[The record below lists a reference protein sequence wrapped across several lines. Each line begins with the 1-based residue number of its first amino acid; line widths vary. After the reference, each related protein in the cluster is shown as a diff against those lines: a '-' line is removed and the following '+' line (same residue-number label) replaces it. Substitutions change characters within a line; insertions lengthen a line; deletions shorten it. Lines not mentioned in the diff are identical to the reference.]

1 MPVAGPQPRRMEIG
15 QAMIAISLAAAL
27 ALLAPA
33 PETMVPQEVPYSAVA
48 VGPVNNQPRVLNDQ
62 DTALFRQGLAA
73 ARSRNVSGAR
83 DAASQIGDP
92 VARRLVEWALLDTSA
107 DQMSLSDLIAAR
119 TAFAGW
125 PRADSR
131 NAAAERA
138 LDRAYAGPDAAITLF
153 ADRRPTTVQGAVA
166 LADALEQRGRSD
178 EARRLITDWWRT
190 RSFDDAAQTRILGR
204 WGPWLTQAD
213 HEARLNMLLL
223 GPHGPATRAMV
234 QQVSPERQAVAN
246 AVIALRTAYSPDAIV
261 ANLSPSQAM
270 DPAVVL
276 ERVRILRSQNR
287 EFEGFALLAA
297 LPAAPSH
304 TEGQNTLWSERRN
317 YFLEALERRNGQA
330 AYDAMAGHG
339 FPSGERKVDA
349 EFFAGWAALVKL
361 NDPVRAARHFEA
373 LRLSSSTPITQGRA
387 LYWLG
392 RAAEAQGN
400 TPAAIQYYRDGARHI
415 QTFYGQLAA
424 EKAGLTTITLPAD
437 IVPTAAEIAAFDRN
451 EVVRAMRI
459 LGETGE
465 MSLFRVFAYQLD
477 DDLPGPA
484 GLAQLMDL
492 SRNYGE
498 GFTAMMV
505 GRAASQR
512 GFLLPERQYPIRM
525 PPPVAGAAPLEF
537 TLAITRQESSFDPRA
552 RSHANARGM
561 MQFIPATGRA
571 VARQL
576 GLPYSDERLYDGDFN
591 MTLGSYHL
599 GDLTSDF
606 GGSMLLTTIA
616 YNAGPARPPQWT
628 ARCGDPRGGA
638 VDPVD
643 FIECAPFTETR
654 NYMMRVMENMQVYK
668 ARLNGGS
675 APLTLSSD
683 LSRGAPN
690 GPTPYA
696 YAGEDGVRAP
706 EGEPSE

>member
-1 MPVAGPQPRRMEIG
+1 MIG
-15 QAMIAISLAAAL
+15 ISLAAAI
-27 ALLAPA
+27 AVLAPA
-33 PETMVPQEVPYSAVA
+33 PETLIPQETPYSAVA
-48 VGPVNNQPRVLNDQ
+48 SGPVNNQARLLNDQ

-73 ARSRNVSGAR
+73 ARARDVSGAR
-83 DAASQIGDP
+83 AAAAQISDP
-92 VARRLVEWALLDTSA
+92 VAGKLVEWALLDTSA
-107 DQMSLSDLIAAR
+107 EQLPYSDLAAASTR
-119 TAFAGW
+119 FAGW
-125 PRADSR
+125 PRGESR
-131 NAAAERA
+131 RIAVERA
-138 LDRAYAGPDAAITLF
+138 LERSYAGADAATALF
-153 ADRRPTTVQGAVA
+153 ADSPPITIEGAMA
-166 LADALEQRGRSD
+166 LAEALAQRGRAD
-178 EARRLITDWWRT
+178 EARRLIGDWWRT
-190 RSFDDAAQTRILGR
+190 RSFEHETQSRVLAR
-204 WGPWLTQAD
+204 WGSGLTQAD

-234 QQVSPERQAVAN
+234 DMVSPERRAVAE
-246 AVIALRTAYSPDAIV
+246 AAMTLRTAYSPDAVV
-261 ANLSPSQAM
+261 AGLSPSQAM
-270 DPAVVL
+270 DPAVVF

-287 EFEGFALLAA
+287 QSEGFALLAA
-297 LPAAPSH
+297 LPPAPSH

-317 YFLEALERRNGQA
+317 YFLDALERRNGQA
-330 AYDAMAGHG
+330 AYDSMAGHG
-339 FPSGERKVDA
+339 FLGGERMVDA

-361 NDPVRAARHFEA
+361 NDPARAARHFEA
-373 LRLSSSTPITQGRA
+373 LRQMSSTPITQGRA

-400 TPAAIQYYRDGARHI
+400 TPAAVQYYRDGARHI

-424 EKAGLTTITLPAD
+424 EKAGITTLTLPTEP
-437 IVPTAAEIAAFDRN
+437 VPTGSDIAAFEGH

-465 MSLFRVFAYQLD
+465 TSLFRVFAYQLD
-477 DDLPGPA
+477 DDLPGPE
-484 GLAQLMDL
+484 GLALLMDL

-512 GFLLPERQYPIRM
+512 GFLLPERQYPIRI
-525 PPPVAGAAPLEF
+525 PPAVPGAAPLEF
-537 TLAITRQESSFDPRA
+537 TQAITRQESSFDPRA

-561 MQFIPATGRA
+561 MQFLPGTGRA

-576 GLPYSDERLYDGDFN
+576 GLPYSDERLYDGDYN
-591 MTLGSYHL
+591 MTLGSFHL
-599 GDLTSDF
+599 GDLTRRF
-606 GGSMLLTTIA
+606 GGSMLLTTIG
-616 YNAGPARPPQWT
+616 YNAGPARPPQWI
-628 ARCGDPRGGA
+628 ARCGDPRGGG
-638 VDPVD
+638 VDPID

-675 APLTLSSD
+675 APLTLSAD
-683 LSRGAPN
+683 LRRGAPA

-696 YAGEDGVRAP
+696 DYAGEEAVRTP

>member
-1 MPVAGPQPRRMEIG
+1 MIG
-15 QAMIAISLAAAL
+15 ISLAAAI
-27 ALLAPA
+27 AVLAPA
-33 PETMVPQEVPYSAVA
+33 PETLIPQETPYSAVA
-48 VGPVNNQPRVLNDQ
+48 SGPVNNQARLLNDQ

-73 ARSRNVSGAR
+73 ARARDVSGAR
-83 DAASQIGDP
+83 AAAAQISDP
-92 VARRLVEWALLDTSA
+92 VAGKLVEWALLDTSA
-107 DQMSLSDLIAAR
+107 EQLPYSDLAAASTR
-119 TAFAGW
+119 FAGW
-125 PRADSR
+125 PRGESR
-131 NAAAERA
+131 RIAVERA
-138 LDRAYAGPDAAITLF
+138 LERSYAGADAATALF
-153 ADRRPTTVQGAVA
+153 ADSPPITIEGAMA
-166 LADALEQRGRSD
+166 LAEALAQRGRAD
-178 EARRLITDWWRT
+178 EARRLIGDWWRT
-190 RSFDDAAQTRILGR
+190 RSFEHETQSRVLARWRSGLTR
-204 WGPWLTQAD
+204 AD

-234 QQVSPERQAVAN
+234 EMVSPERRAVAE
-246 AVIALRTAYSPDAIV
+246 AAMTLRTAYSPDAVV
-261 ANLSPSQAM
+261 AGLSPSQAM
-270 DPAVVL
+270 DPAVVF

-287 EFEGFALLAA
+287 QSEGFALLAA
-297 LPAAPSH
+297 LPPAPSH

-317 YFLEALERRNGQA
+317 YFLDALERRNGQA
-330 AYDAMAGHG
+330 AYDSMAGHG
-339 FPSGERKVDA
+339 FPGGERMVDA

-361 NDPVRAARHFEA
+361 NDPARAARHFEA
-373 LRLSSSTPITQGRA
+373 LRQMSSTPITQGRA

-400 TPAAIQYYRDGARHI
+400 TPAAVQYYRDGARHI

-424 EKAGLTTITLPAD
+424 EKAGITTLTLPAEP
-437 IVPTAAEIAAFDRN
+437 VPTGSDIAAFEGH

-465 MSLFRVFAYQLD
+465 TSLFRVFAYQLD
-477 DDLPGPA
+477 DDLPGPE
-484 GLAQLMDL
+484 GLALLMDL

-512 GFLLPERQYPIRM
+512 GFLLPERQYPIRI
-525 PPPVAGAAPLEF
+525 PPAVPGAAPLEF
-537 TLAITRQESSFDPRA
+537 TQAITRQESSFDPRA

-561 MQFIPATGRA
+561 MQFLPGTGRA

-576 GLPYSDERLYDGDFN
+576 GLPYSDERLYDGDYN
-591 MTLGSYHL
+591 MTLGSFHL
-599 GDLTSDF
+599 GDLTRRF
-606 GGSMLLTTIA
+606 GGSMLLTTIG
-616 YNAGPARPPQWT
+616 YNAGPARPPQWI
-628 ARCGDPRGGA
+628 ARCGDPRGGG
-638 VDPVD
+638 VDPID

-675 APLTLSSD
+675 APLTLSAD
-683 LSRGAPN
+683 LRRGAPA

-696 YAGEDGVRAP
+696 DYAGEEAVRTP

>member
-1 MPVAGPQPRRMEIG
+1 
-15 QAMIAISLAAAL
+15 MIATSLAAAL

-33 PETMVPQEVPYSAVA
+33 PESLIPQEVPYSAVA
-48 VGPVNNQPRVLNDQ
+48 SAPVSNQARLLNDQ

-73 ARSRNVSGAR
+73 ARARDVSGAR
-83 DAASQIGDP
+83 NAAAQISDP
-92 VARRLVEWALLDTSA
+92 VARKLVEWALLDTSA
-107 DQMSLSDLIAAR
+107 AQLPYSDLAAAQR
-119 TAFAGW
+119 AFASW
-125 PRADSR
+125 PRAESR
-131 NAAAERA
+131 RIAAEQV
-138 LDRAYAGPDAAITLF
+138 LDRSYAGSASALALF
-153 ADRRPTTVQGAVA
+153 AQNSPTTIEGAIA
-166 LADALEQRGRSD
+166 LAEALEQGGRSE
-178 EARRLITDWWRT
+178 EARRLIVEWWRT
-190 RSFDDAAQTRILGR
+190 RSFEEATQTRVLTR
-204 WGPWLTQAD
+204 WGAVLTQAD

-223 GPHGPATRAMV
+223 GPHGPATRSMV
-234 QQVSPERQAVAN
+234 QLVSPERRAVAE
-246 AVIALRTAYSPDAIV
+246 AAMALRTAYSPDAVV

-287 EFEGFALLAA
+287 QSEGFALLAA
-297 LPAAPSH
+297 LPPAPSH

-317 YFLEALERRNGQA
+317 YFLDALERRNGQA

-361 NDPVRAARHFEA
+361 NDPARAARHFET
-373 LRLSSSTPITQGRA
+373 LRQSSSTPITQGRA

-392 RAAEAQGN
+392 RAAEAQGD

-424 EKAGLTTITLPAD
+424 EKAGLTTINLPAD
-437 IVPTAAEIAAFDRN
+437 PMPTDVDVAAFEAN
-451 EVVRAMRI
+451 EVVRALRI

-465 MSLFRVFAYQLD
+465 TSLFRVFAYQLD

-484 GLAQLMDL
+484 GLALLMDL

-512 GFLLPERQYPIRM
+512 GFLMPERQYPIRI
-525 PPPVAGAAPLEF
+525 PPAVPGAAPLEF

-561 MQFIPATGRA
+561 MQFLPATGRS

-606 GGSMLLTTIA
+606 GGSMLLTTIG
-616 YNAGPARPPQWT
+616 YNAGPARPPQWI

-638 VDPVD
+638 VDPID

-683 LSRGAPN
+683 LRRGAPA
-690 GPTPYA
+690 GPVSYTA
-696 YAGEDGVRAP
+696 YAGDEALRTP
-706 EGEPSE
+706 EPEAAE

>member
-1 MPVAGPQPRRMEIG
+1 MIG
-15 QAMIAISLAAAL
+15 ISLAAAI
-27 ALLAPA
+27 AVLAPA
-33 PETMVPQEVPYSAVA
+33 PETLIPQETPYSAVA
-48 VGPVNNQPRVLNDQ
+48 SGPVNNQARLLNDQ

-73 ARSRNVSGAR
+73 ARARDVSGAR
-83 DAASQIGDP
+83 AAAAQISDP
-92 VARRLVEWALLDTSA
+92 VAGKLVEWALLDTSA
-107 DQMSLSDLIAAR
+107 EQLPYSDLAAASTR
-119 TAFAGW
+119 FAGW
-125 PRADSR
+125 PRGESR
-131 NAAAERA
+131 RIAVERA
-138 LDRAYAGPDAAITLF
+138 LERSYAGADAATALF
-153 ADRRPTTVQGAVA
+153 ADSPPITIEGAMA
-166 LADALEQRGRSD
+166 LAEALAQRGRAD
-178 EARRLITDWWRT
+178 EARRLIGDWWRT
-190 RSFDDAAQTRILGR
+190 RSFEHETQSRVLAR
-204 WGPWLTQAD
+204 WGSGLTQAD

-234 QQVSPERQAVAN
+234 EMVSPERRAVAE
-246 AVIALRTAYSPDAIV
+246 AAMTLRTAYSPDAVV
-261 ANLSPSQAM
+261 AGLSPSQAM
-270 DPAVVL
+270 DPAVVF

-287 EFEGFALLAA
+287 QSEGFALLAA
-297 LPAAPSH
+297 LPPAPSH

-317 YFLEALERRNGQA
+317 YFLDALERRNGQA
-330 AYDAMAGHG
+330 AYDSMAGHG
-339 FPSGERKVDA
+339 FPGGERMVDA

-361 NDPVRAARHFEA
+361 NDPARAARHFEA
-373 LRLSSSTPITQGRA
+373 LRQMSSTPITQGRA

-400 TPAAIQYYRDGARHI
+400 TPAAVQYYRDGARHI

-424 EKAGLTTITLPAD
+424 EKAGITTLTLPAEP
-437 IVPTAAEIAAFDRN
+437 VPTGSDIAAFEGH

-465 MSLFRVFAYQLD
+465 TSLFRVFAYQLD
-477 DDLPGPA
+477 DDLPGPE
-484 GLAQLMDL
+484 GLALLMDL

-512 GFLLPERQYPIRM
+512 GFLLPERQYPIRI
-525 PPPVAGAAPLEF
+525 PPAVPGAAPLEF
-537 TLAITRQESSFDPRA
+537 TQAITRQESSFDPRA

-561 MQFIPATGRA
+561 MQFLPGTGRA

-576 GLPYSDERLYDGDFN
+576 GLPYSDERLYDGDYN
-591 MTLGSYHL
+591 MTLGSFHL
-599 GDLTSDF
+599 GDLTRRF
-606 GGSMLLTTIA
+606 GGSMLLTTIG
-616 YNAGPARPPQWT
+616 YNAGPARPPQWI
-628 ARCGDPRGGA
+628 ARCGDPRGGG
-638 VDPVD
+638 VDPID

-675 APLTLSSD
+675 APLTLSAD
-683 LSRGAPN
+683 LRRGAPA

-696 YAGEDGVRAP
+696 DYAGEEAVRTP

>member
-1 MPVAGPQPRRMEIG
+1 
-15 QAMIAISLAAAL
+15 MIAASLAAAL

-33 PETMVPQEVPYSAVA
+33 PETLIPQEVPYSAVGS
-48 VGPVNNQPRVLNDQ
+48 GPVSNQPRVLNDQ

-73 ARSRNVSGAR
+73 ARARDVAGAR
-83 DAASQIGDP
+83 DAAARLGDP
-92 VARRLVEWALLDTSA
+92 SARKLVEWALLDTSA
-107 DQMSLSDLIAAR
+107 AQLPYSDLAVAQTR
-119 TAFAGW
+119 FAGW
-125 PRADSR
+125 PRAESR
-131 NAAAERA
+131 RIAAEQVLDRSYAGGAAALA
-138 LDRAYAGPDAAITLF
+138 LF
-153 ADRRPTTVQGAVA
+153 ARTSPTTVEGAVA
-166 LADALEQRGRSD
+166 LAEALEQGGRSD
-178 EARRLITDWWRT
+178 EARRLIGEWWRT
-190 RSFDDAAQTRILGR
+190 RSFDEATQNRILAR
-204 WGPWLTQAD
+204 WGSGLSQAD

-223 GPHGPATRAMV
+223 GPHGPATRALV
-234 QQVSPERQAVAN
+234 QLVSPGRRAVAE
-246 AVIALRTAYSPDAIV
+246 AAMALRTAYSPDAVV

-287 EFEGFALLAA
+287 QSEGFALLAA
-297 LPAAPSH
+297 LPPAPLH

-317 YFLEALERRNGQA
+317 YFLDALERRNWQA

-339 FPSGERKVDA
+339 FPGGERKVDA

-361 NDPVRAARHFEA
+361 NDPIRATAHFET
-373 LRLSSSTPITQGRA
+373 LRQASSTPITQGRA

-392 RAAEAQGN
+392 RVAEARGE
-400 TPAAIQYYRDGARHI
+400 TPAAIQYYQAGSRHI

-424 EKAGLTTITLPAD
+424 EKAGQTTIALPRDPVPSAAD
-437 IVPTAAEIAAFDRN
+437 VAAFEAN
-451 EVVRAMRI
+451 EVVRALRI

-465 MSLFRVFAYQLD
+465 TSLFRVFAYQLD
-477 DDLPGPA
+477 DDLPGA
-484 GLAQLMDL
+484 TDLALLMDL

-512 GFLLPERQYPIRM
+512 GFLMPERQYPVRM

-561 MQFIPATGRA
+561 MQFLPGTGRA

-599 GDLTSDF
+599 GDLTNRF
-606 GGSMLLTTIA
+606 GGSMLLTTIG
-616 YNAGPARPPQWT
+616 YNAGPARPPQWI
-628 ARCGDPRGGA
+628 ARCGDPRGGS
-638 VDPVD
+638 VDPID

-654 NYMMRVMENMQVYK
+654 NYMMRVMENMQVYR

-683 LSRGAPN
+683 LRRGAAA
-690 GPTPYA
+690 GPRPYIASAGDDGLRTP
-696 YAGEDGVRAP
+696 V
-706 EGEPSE
+706 GEPSE

>member
-1 MPVAGPQPRRMEIG
+1 MIG
-15 QAMIAISLAAAL
+15 ISLAAAI
-27 ALLAPA
+27 AVLAPA
-33 PETMVPQEVPYSAVA
+33 PETLIPQETPYSAVA
-48 VGPVNNQPRVLNDQ
+48 SGPVNNQARLLNDQ

-73 ARSRNVSGAR
+73 ARARDVSGAR
-83 DAASQIGDP
+83 AAAAQISDP
-92 VARRLVEWALLDTSA
+92 VAGKLVEWALLDTSA
-107 DQMSLSDLIAAR
+107 EQLPYSDLAAASTR
-119 TAFAGW
+119 FAGW
-125 PRADSR
+125 PRGESR
-131 NAAAERA
+131 RIAVERA
-138 LDRAYAGPDAAITLF
+138 LERSYAGADAATALF
-153 ADRRPTTVQGAVA
+153 ADSPPITIEGAMA
-166 LADALEQRGRSD
+166 LAEALTQRGRAD
-178 EARRLITDWWRT
+178 EARRLIGDWWRT
-190 RSFDDAAQTRILGR
+190 RSFEHETQSRVLAR
-204 WGPWLTQAD
+204 WGSGLTQAD

-234 QQVSPERQAVAN
+234 EMVSPERRAVAE
-246 AVIALRTAYSPDAIV
+246 AAMTLRTAYSPDAVV
-261 ANLSPSQAM
+261 AGLSPSQAM
-270 DPAVVL
+270 DPAVVF

-287 EFEGFALLAA
+287 QSEGFALLAA
-297 LPAAPSH
+297 LPPAPSH

-317 YFLEALERRNGQA
+317 YFLDALERRNGQA
-330 AYDAMAGHG
+330 AYDSMAGHG
-339 FPSGERKVDA
+339 FPGGERMVDA

-361 NDPVRAARHFEA
+361 NDPARAARHFEA
-373 LRLSSSTPITQGRA
+373 LRQMSSTPITQGRA

-400 TPAAIQYYRDGARHI
+400 TPAAVQYYRDGARHI

-424 EKAGLTTITLPAD
+424 EKAGITTLTLPAEP
-437 IVPTAAEIAAFDRN
+437 VPTGSDIAAFEGH

-465 MSLFRVFAYQLD
+465 TSLFRVFAYQLD
-477 DDLPGPA
+477 DDLPGPE
-484 GLAQLMDL
+484 GLALLMDL

-512 GFLLPERQYPIRM
+512 GFLLPERQYPIRI
-525 PPPVAGAAPLEF
+525 PPAVPGAAPLEF
-537 TLAITRQESSFDPRA
+537 TQAITRQESSFDPRA

-561 MQFIPATGRA
+561 MQFLPGTGRA

-576 GLPYSDERLYDGDFN
+576 GLPYSDERLYDGDYN
-591 MTLGSYHL
+591 MTLGSFHL
-599 GDLTSDF
+599 GDLTRRF
-606 GGSMLLTTIA
+606 GGSMLLTTIG
-616 YNAGPARPPQWT
+616 YNAGPARPPQWI
-628 ARCGDPRGGA
+628 ARCGDPRGGG
-638 VDPVD
+638 VDPID

-675 APLTLSSD
+675 APLTLSAD
-683 LSRGAPN
+683 LRRGAPA

-696 YAGEDGVRAP
+696 DYAGEEAVRTP

>member
-1 MPVAGPQPRRMEIG
+1 
-15 QAMIAISLAAAL
+15 MIATSLAAAL

-33 PETMVPQEVPYSAVA
+33 PESLVPQETPYAAVA
-48 VGPVNNQPRVLNDQ
+48 PQGTQARLLNDQ
-62 DTALFRQGLAA
+62 DTALFRQGLAQA
-73 ARSRNVSGAR
+73 RARDVVGARST
-83 DAASQIGDP
+83 AAQIGDP
-92 VARRLVEWALLDTSA
+92 AARKLVEWALLDTSA
-107 DQMSLSDLIAAR
+107 GQMPFSDLAGAQ

-125 PRADSR
+125 PRAEGR
-131 NAAAERA
+131 RAAAERA
-138 LDRAYAGPDAAITLF
+138 LDLAYAGPDAALALF
-153 ADRRPTTVQGAVA
+153 AQTPPTTVQGAIA
-166 LADALEQRGRSD
+166 LADALDQRGRRD
-178 EARRLITDWWRT
+178 EAQRLIVEWWRT
-190 RSFDDAAQTRILGR
+190 RSFDEPVQTRILTR
-204 WGPWLTQAD
+204 WGGWLTQAD

-223 GPHGPATRAMV
+223 GPHGPATRAIANM
-234 QQVSPERQAVAN
+234 VSPERRAVAE
-246 AVIALRTAYSPDAIV
+246 AAMALRTAYSPDAVV
-261 ANLSPSQAM
+261 AGLSSSQAM

-276 ERVRILRSQNR
+276 ERVRILRSQSR
-287 EFEGFALLAA
+287 QSEGFALLRA

-317 YFLEALERRNGQA
+317 YFLDALQVRNWQA

-349 EFFAGWAALVKL
+349 EFFAGWVALTKL
-361 NDPVRAARHFEA
+361 NDPARAATHFET
-373 LRLSSSTPITQGRA
+373 LRQASSTPITQGRA

-400 TPAAIQYYRDGARHI
+400 TPAAVEFYRGGARHI

-424 EKAGLTTITLPAD
+424 EKAGMNTLTLPGD
-437 IVPTAAEIAAFDRN
+437 PDPTPGERSAFEAN
-451 EVVRAMRI
+451 EVVRALRI

-465 MSLFRVFAYQLD
+465 TSLFRVFAYQLD
-477 DDLPGPA
+477 DDVPGAPE
-484 GLAQLMDL
+484 LAQLMDL
-492 SRNYGE
+492 SRAYGE

-512 GFLLPERQYPIRM
+512 GFLMPERQYPIRI
-525 PPPVAGAAPLEF
+525 PPQVAGAAPLEF

-552 RSHANARGM
+552 RSGADARGM
-561 MQFIPATGRA
+561 MQFIPATGSS

-576 GLPYSDERLYDGDFN
+576 GMPFSADRLWDPDYN
-591 MTLGSYHL
+591 MTLGSFHL
-599 GDLTSDF
+599 GDLMNRF
-606 GGSMLLTTIA
+606 GGSMLLTTVA

-628 ARCGDPRGGA
+628 ARCGDPRGA
-638 VDPVD
+638 TVDPVD

-683 LSRGAPN
+683 LRRGAPA
-690 GPTPYA
+690 GPQPYA
-696 YAGEDGVRAP
+696 PGGSVVDPSGGE
-706 EGEPSE
+706 

>member
-1 MPVAGPQPRRMEIG
+1 MEFGQP
-15 QAMIAISLAAAL
+15 MIAISLAAAL

-33 PETMVPQEVPYSAVA
+33 PETLVPQETPYSAVA
-48 VGPVNNQPRVLNDQ
+48 SGPVNSQARVLSDQ
-62 DTALFRQGLAA
+62 DTVLFRQGLAA
-73 ARSRNVSGAR
+73 ARARDIPGAR
-83 DAASQIGDP
+83 DAAARISDP
-92 VARRLVEWALLDTSA
+92 VARKLVEWALVDTSA
-107 DQMSLSDLIAAR
+107 EQMPLSDLTAAR
-119 TAFAGW
+119 AAFAAW
-125 PRADSR
+125 PRAASR
-131 NAAAERA
+131 DAAAERA
-138 LDRAYAGPDAAITLF
+138 LDRAYAGPDAAIDLF
-153 ADRRPTTVQGAVA
+153 ARSGPTTVEGAVA
-166 LADALEQRGRSD
+166 LAEALEQRGRAD

-190 RSFDDAAQTRILGR
+190 RSFDAAMQTRILGR
-204 WGPWLTQAD
+204 WGPILTSAD

-234 QQVSPERQAVAN
+234 QLVPSDRQTVAN
-246 AVIALRTAYSPDAIV
+246 AVMALRTAYSPDAIV
-261 ANLSPSQAM
+261 AGLSPSQAM

-287 EFEGFALLAA
+287 ETEGFALLSA
-297 LPAAPSH
+297 LPPAPSH
-304 TEGQNTLWSERRN
+304 SEGQSTLWSERRN
-317 YFLEALERRNGQA
+317 YFLDALELRNNQA
-330 AYDAMAGHG
+330 AYDSMAGHG
-339 FPSGERKVDA
+339 FPGGERMVDA

-361 NDPVRAARHFEA
+361 NDPVRAARHFET
-373 LRLSSSTPITQGRA
+373 LRQASSTPITQGRA

-400 TPAAIQYYRDGARHI
+400 TPAAVQYYREGAQHI

-437 IVPTAAEIAAFDRN
+437 PAPTRADVAAFEGN
-451 EVVRAMRI
+451 EVVRALRI

-465 MSLFRVFAYQLD
+465 SSLFRVFAYQLD

-484 GLAQLMDL
+484 GLALLMDV
-492 SRNYGE
+492 SRDYGE

-512 GFLLPERQYPIRM
+512 GFLMPERQYPVRL
-525 PPPVAGAAPLEF
+525 PPTVPGAAPVEF

-561 MQFIPATGRA
+561 MQFLPATGRN

-599 GDLTSDF
+599 GDLTRNF
-606 GGSMLLTTIA
+606 GGSMLMTTIG
-616 YNAGPARPPQWT
+616 YNAGPARPPQWI

-654 NYMMRVMENMQVYK
+654 NYMMRVMENMQVYR

-675 APLTLSSD
+675 APLTLSAD
-683 LSRGAPN
+683 LRRGAPA

-696 YAGEDGVRAP
+696 AYVGADAERMP
-706 EGEPSE
+706 EPEASE

>member
-1 MPVAGPQPRRMEIG
+1 MEFG
-15 QAMIAISLAAAL
+15 HAMIAATLAAVL

-33 PETMVPQEVPYSAVA
+33 PESLLPQERPYSAVA
-48 VGPVNNQPRVLNDQ
+48 SGPVSNQPRVLNDQ

-73 ARSRNVSGAR
+73 ARSRDIAGAR
-83 DAASQIGDP
+83 NAAAQIGDP
-92 VARRLVEWALLDTSA
+92 AARKLVEWALLDTSA
-107 DQMSLSDLIAAR
+107 DQMPFSDLAVAR

-125 PRADSR
+125 PRADTR
-131 NAAAERA
+131 TAAAERA
-138 LDRAYAGPDAAITLF
+138 LERGYAGPDAAINLF
-153 ADRRPTTVQGAVA
+153 ARGGPTTVQGAIA
-166 LADALEQRGRSD
+166 LAEALEQRGRSD
-178 EARRLITDWWRT
+178 EARRLITEWWRT
-190 RSFDDAAQTRILGR
+190 RSFDADAQSRILTR
-204 WGPWLTQAD
+204 WGSALTQAD

-223 GPHGPATRAMV
+223 GPHGPATRAMT
-234 QQVSPERQAVAN
+234 QMVSPERQAVAE
-246 AVIALRTAYSPDAIV
+246 AAMTLRTAYSPDAVV

-287 EFEGFALLAA
+287 QSEGFALLAA
-297 LPAAPSH
+297 LPPAPSH

-317 YFLEALERRNGQA
+317 YFLDALERRNGQA

-339 FPSGERKVDA
+339 FPGGERMVDG

-361 NDPVRAARHFEA
+361 NDPARAARHFEA
-373 LRLSSSTPITQGRA
+373 LRQMSSTPITQGRA

-400 TPAAIQYYRDGARHI
+400 TPAAVQYYRDGARHI

-424 EKAGLTTITLPAD
+424 EKAGMTTITLPAD
-437 IVPTAAEIAAFDRN
+437 PVPTRSDVAAFEAN
-451 EVVRAMRI
+451 EVVRALRI

-465 MSLFRVFAYQLD
+465 TSLFRVFAYQLD
-477 DDLPGPA
+477 DDLPGPE
-484 GLAQLMDL
+484 GLALLMDL
-492 SRNYGE
+492 SRNYNE

-512 GFLLPERQYPIRM
+512 GFLMPERQYPIRI
-525 PPPVAGAAPLEF
+525 PPAVPGAAPLEF
-537 TLAITRQESSFDPRA
+537 TQAITRQESSFDPRA

-561 MQFIPATGRA
+561 MQFLPGTGRA

-576 GLPYSDERLYDGDFN
+576 GLPYSDERLYDADFN
-591 MTLGSYHL
+591 MTLGSFHL
-599 GDLTSDF
+599 GDLTTRF
-606 GGSMLLTTIA
+606 GGSMLLTTIG
-616 YNAGPARPPQWT
+616 YNAGPARPPQWI

-654 NYMMRVMENMQVYK
+654 NYMMRVMENMQVYR

-683 LSRGAPN
+683 LRRGAAA

-696 YAGEDGVRAP
+696 AYAGEEAVRTPA
-706 EGEPSE
+706 GEPSE